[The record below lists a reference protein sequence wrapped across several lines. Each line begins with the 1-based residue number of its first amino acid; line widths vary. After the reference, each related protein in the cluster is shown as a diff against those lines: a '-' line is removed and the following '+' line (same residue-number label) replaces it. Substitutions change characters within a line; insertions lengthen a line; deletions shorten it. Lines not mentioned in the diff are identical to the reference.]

1 MHFRKTFLCF
11 LHDSKDKNGCLFVS
25 SENLSTDK
33 TEHFLLL
40 QKNSSWEKIWMLL
53 FTAGK
58 RKSTVSGNDNR
69 PEIMFVK
76 TSSSFYYAE
85 QKLEIDYR
93 AGQTVKP
100 LVSFLLNIFNQ

>member
-1 MHFRKTFLCF
+1 M
-11 LHDSKDKNGCLFVS
+11 LFVQL
-25 SENLSTDK
+25 EN
-33 TEHFLLL
+33 E
-40 QKNSSWEKIWMLL
+40 
-53 FTAGK
+53 
-58 RKSTVSGNDNR
+58 VSGNDNR

>member
-1 MHFRKTFLCF
+1 MFV
-11 LHDSKDKNGCLFVS
+11 VS

-40 QKNSSWEKIWMLL
+40 QKNSSWEKIWMLFVQL
-53 FTAGK
+53 ENE
-58 RKSTVSGNDNR
+58 VSGNDNR